1 MRRFAGEEYLQR
13 RKEHL
18 QRRKFINFIQ
28 PIRVTSEEEE
38 VGLDATQHNEKYL
51 HGAVEAKSL

>member
-1 MRRFAGEEYLQR
+1 MCRFAGEEY
-13 RKEHL
+13 L

>member
-1 MRRFAGEEYLQR
+1 MAVVSAATLGGV
-13 RKEHL
+13 
-18 QRRKFINFIQ
+18 KF
-28 PIRVTSEEEE
+28 EEEE